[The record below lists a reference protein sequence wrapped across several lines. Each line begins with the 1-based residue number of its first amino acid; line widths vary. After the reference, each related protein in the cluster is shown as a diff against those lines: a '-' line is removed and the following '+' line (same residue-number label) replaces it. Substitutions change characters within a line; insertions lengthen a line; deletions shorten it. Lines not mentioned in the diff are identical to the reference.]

1 MTVTVTPTVSWLAG
15 AGKYFEAAGNR
26 ALKDAIEQEKS
37 IGGGR
42 IGVAAKLDKLEARK
56 GM

>member
-26 ALKDAIEQEKS
+26 ALKDAIEQKKS

-42 IGVAAKLDKLEARK
+42 NGLAAKLDELEARK